1 MDLQIHTKYLV
12 EYIGKNEVNWEEQI
26 EKSIMGKGQKI
37 QQVKLGK
44 IIENEQ
50 VNIKTYMLVVLRDRN
65 RY

>member
-1 MDLQIHTKYLV
+1 
-12 EYIGKNEVNWEEQI
+12 
-26 EKSIMGKGQKI
+26 MGKGQKI

-50 VNIKTYMLVVLRDRN
+50 VNIKTCMLVVLRDRN

>member
-1 MDLQIHTKYLV
+1 
-12 EYIGKNEVNWEEQI
+12 
-26 EKSIMGKGQKI
+26 MGKEQKI